1 MKTILSKMN
10 QRKVWLAILLLAIT
24 LPSRMINIARVINI
38 DEPWWVISGAN
49 FYYAMAH
56 KDFADTYFEY
66 HPGVTNTWI
75 IGSAMFFYFPEYR
88 SFEQG
93 FFDQRKPKFEDF
105 MRSHGKEA
113 LELVRISR
121 FIQAGVLAILAV
133 TAFILLSLLV
143 GENTAFLS
151 VSLATIAPFFLGHS
165 RLLNMESMLALFVL
179 VSFLGMQVYL
189 NKDGKIIYLLVSGA
203 AFGLAQLTKSPS
215 IVVIG
220 VVGLMLFVSLFKR
233 AESSMRTKI
242 WDAVKT
248 FAIWFGTAALVYFI
262 LWPGMWVAPGKMLS
276 EVYGNAFSYAFQG
289 ARLDVTEELQ
299 PSNFSLVTRLGGIY
313 QYLKYWASSTTF
325 ITWFGLIFSFF
336 AFFSKDKKRLPT
348 PVKSTLVYLAVLG
361 GLFIAMF
368 GVAQGRN
375 SAHYIMSSYVCFD
388 VMAGIGWAYAW
399 MWIQDR
405 WSVLNRAYS
414 SILFF
419 VILIGVQISF
429 GLPYAPY
436 YFTYKNPFASQAATL
451 GYGEGMA
458 EAADYLAQK
467 PNAQQIRA
475 YVYNG
480 MGTFSFFF
488 PGKTIV
494 FKRVYLVNN
503 DYVAVTNE
511 MRTSDYLVLYPIV
524 REKQPETKKILGAL
538 QGTAPEKT
546 IFING
551 LEYIYIYKIIDIPED
566 VYKKLEQYQ

>member
-1 MKTILSKMN
+1 MKTIISKLN

-24 LPSRMINIARVINI
+24 LPSRIINIARVINI

-75 IGSAMFFYFPEYR
+75 IGSAMFFYFPKYR

-93 FFDQRKPKFEDF
+93 FFDQRKPKFEGF
-105 MRSHGKEA
+105 MRSHGKEV

-133 TAFILLSLLV
+133 TAFILLSLLI
-143 GENTAFLS
+143 GENIAFLS
-151 VSLATIAPFFLGHS
+151 IALATIAPFFLGHS

-179 VSFLGMQVYL
+179 VSFLGLQVYL
-189 NKDGKIIYLLVSGA
+189 NKDRKIIYLLISGA

-220 VVGLMLFVSLFKR
+220 VVGLMLFVGLFKR
-233 AESSMRTKI
+233 VESSMRAKV
-242 WDAVKT
+242 WHAVKT
-248 FAIWFGTAALVYFI
+248 FAIWFGTVALVYFI

-289 ARLDVTEELQ
+289 ARLDVTEQLQ
-299 PSNFSLVTRLGGIY
+299 PASFSLVTRFDGIAR
-313 QYLKYWASSTTF
+313 YLRNWASSTTI
-325 ITWFGLIFSFF
+325 ITWLGLIFAVF
-336 AFFSKDKKRLPT
+336 AVFVKDKKRLST
-348 PVKSTLVYLAVLG
+348 PIKSTLVYLTVLG
-361 GLFIAMF
+361 GLFIVMF

-375 SAHYIMSSYVCFD
+375 SPHYILSSYVCFD
-388 VMAGIGWAYAW
+388 VMAGIGWGYAW

-405 WSVLNRAYS
+405 WPVLNRTYS

-419 VILIGVQISF
+419 VVLIGMQISF

-436 YFTYKNPFASQAATL
+436 YFNYKSPIASQAATL

-458 EAADYLAQK
+458 EASDYLAEK
-467 PNAQQIRA
+467 PNAQNIRA

-480 MGTFSFFF
+480 MGTFSYFF
-488 PGKTIV
+488 PGKTLV
-494 FKRVYLVNN
+494 FKRVYLV
-503 DYVAVTNE
+503 DEDFATIIKD
-511 MRTSDYLVLYPIV
+511 MRNSDYLVVYPIV
-524 REKQPETKKILGAL
+524 REKQLETEKILGAL
-538 QGTAPEKT
+538 KDVMPEKT

-551 LEYIYIYKIIDIPED
+551 LEYIYIYKITDIPET
-566 VYKKLEQYQ
+566 VYSRLNK